1 MSDVRRVVTGHD
13 ADGKAVFVPDERVE
27 PVMTALSASSAF
39 HQIWNGDRGPQFPDD
54 GARPALT
61 TYFPPV
67 GGFRFGMFTLPPAD
81 EPPPGPDVDI
91 AAAVAEPGR
100 GCPGLLDHMEPDAPG
115 MHTTATID
123 FEVVL
128 SGEVVLE
135 LDDGATVHLHPGDTV
150 VQNGTRHRWSKPRV
164 RPGDDGGVHLRRPPR
179 RRPSSDRVATVRPAE
194 HDLRR
199 ARGGNRTHD
208 LPLTRWFGPC
218 SDAGSGPVSLMIC
231 AMTRR
236 T

>member
-1 MSDVRRVVTGHD
+1 MSNVRRVVTGHD
-13 ADGKAVFVPDERVE
+13 ADGKAVFVSDGPVE

-39 HQIWNGDRGPQFPDD
+39 HQIWNGDRAPRFPDD
-54 GARPALT
+54 GARPAPT

-81 EPPPGPDVDI
+81 EPPPGPDVDL
-91 AAAVAEPGR
+91 ADAVAQLREGL
-100 GCPGLLDHMEPDAPG
+100 PGLLDHMEPDAPG

-150 VQNGTRHRWSKPRV
+150 VQNGTRHQWHN
-164 RPGDDGGVHLRRPPR
+164 PGAVPATLAVFIVGAHHAGIADG
-179 RRPSSDRVATVRPAE
+179 
-194 HDLRR
+194 
-199 ARGGNRTHD
+199 
-208 LPLTRWFGPC
+208 
-218 SDAGSGPVSLMIC
+218 
-231 AMTRR
+231 
-236 T
+236 